1 MDFVN
6 AVSSDVQRKVLQ
18 KIITRSD
25 PEIIVQQDNV
35 MVAVM
40 LLAGCLSY
48 SNSAM
53 NPILYAFLS
62 ENFKKSF
69 MKACTCANM
78 RDANA
83 ALQIEPSMLP
93 RRRTLAGMGASAR
106 NAAKNRFQQ
115 NKDNS
120 RQLTRNG
127 SGEGLEPVQ

>member
-1 MDFVN
+1 M
-6 AVSSDVQRKVLQ
+6 SSVL
-18 KIITRSD
+18 
-25 PEIIVQQDNV
+25 QDNV

-78 RDANA
+78 REANA
-83 ALQIEPSMLP
+83 ALQGQFL
-93 RRRTLAGMGASAR
+93 
-106 NAAKNRFQQ
+106 
-115 NKDNS
+115 
-120 RQLTRNG
+120 
-127 SGEGLEPVQ
+127 

>member
-1 MDFVN
+1 MVKLNNF
-6 AVSSDVQRKVLQ
+6 KMTI
-18 KIITRSD
+18 KF
-25 PEIIVQQDNV
+25 QDNV

-83 ALQIEPSMLP
+83 ALQV
-93 RRRTLAGMGASAR
+93 
-106 NAAKNRFQQ
+106 N
-115 NKDNS
+115 NKK
-120 RQLTRNG
+120 QK
-127 SGEGLEPVQ
+127 

>member
-1 MDFVN
+1 
-6 AVSSDVQRKVLQ
+6 
-18 KIITRSD
+18 
-25 PEIIVQQDNV
+25 

-83 ALQIEPSMLP
+83 ALQVL
-93 RRRTLAGMGASAR
+93 TLSLQSLI
-106 NAAKNRFQQ
+106 KN
-115 NKDNS
+115 NNLGVS
-120 RQLTRNG
+120 
-127 SGEGLEPVQ
+127 

>member
-1 MDFVN
+1 
-6 AVSSDVQRKVLQ
+6 
-18 KIITRSD
+18 
-25 PEIIVQQDNV
+25 

-78 RDANA
+78 REANA
-83 ALQIEPSMLP
+83 ALQGQFL
-93 RRRTLAGMGASAR
+93 
-106 NAAKNRFQQ
+106 
-115 NKDNS
+115 
-120 RQLTRNG
+120 
-127 SGEGLEPVQ
+127 

>member
-1 MDFVN
+1 
-6 AVSSDVQRKVLQ
+6 
-18 KIITRSD
+18 
-25 PEIIVQQDNV
+25 

-83 ALQIEPSMLP
+83 ALQVLATDIYE
-93 RRRTLAGMGASAR
+93 TLFHGNVEFR
-106 NAAKNRFQQ
+106 
-115 NKDNS
+115 
-120 RQLTRNG
+120 
-127 SGEGLEPVQ
+127 